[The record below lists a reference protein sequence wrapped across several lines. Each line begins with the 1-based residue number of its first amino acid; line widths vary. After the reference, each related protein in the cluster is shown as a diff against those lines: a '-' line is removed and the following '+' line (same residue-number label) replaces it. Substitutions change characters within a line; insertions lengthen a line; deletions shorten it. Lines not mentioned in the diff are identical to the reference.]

1 MIAKPAIL
9 LFLAIGIH
17 YFVSGFLPAP
27 AGAMPLFF
35 KTSGQILLLSFCYGV
50 MLLYAHILRK
60 WKKLE
65 SIFQLFLFFPELL
78 LGFFLEFLLRLF
90 LRMLLL
96 QLLLTL
102 LLDTAEIGAHFI
114 GHTGQTI

>member
-1 MIAKPAIL
+1 M
-9 LFLAIGIH
+9 
-17 YFVSGFLPAP
+17 
-27 AGAMPLFF
+27 
-35 KTSGQILLLSFCYGV
+35 
-50 MLLYAHILRK
+50 
-60 WKKLE
+60 KKLE

-102 LLDTAEIGAHFI
+102 LLDTAEIGSRTNI
-114 GHTGQTI
+114 CLSRR

>member
-1 MIAKPAIL
+1 M
-9 LFLAIGIH
+9 
-17 YFVSGFLPAP
+17 
-27 AGAMPLFF
+27 
-35 KTSGQILLLSFCYGV
+35 
-50 MLLYAHILRK
+50 
-60 WKKLE
+60 KKLE
-65 SIFQLFLFFPELL
+65 SIFQLFLFFPEIL